1 MEAVD
6 KKGFPL
12 VYDKEY
18 MDSLFARID
27 NKTITKKSDN
37 HIYTLNGQRI
47 NNTSQLK
54 HGIYIINKKKVIF

>member
-12 VYDKEY
+12 EFNNESK
-18 MDSLFARID
+18 ID
-27 NKTITKKSDN
+27 NKTITKKSDY